1 MWLPDRCNCLQYPA
15 ATSCDRQDLIPHK
28 VETNPFGLSLV
39 EEKCGSGVNYVA
51 SQFFPIGALRE
62 NVLRQ
67 TLRAIAAI
75 GVLDGFKNQIS
86 HIRSSYWNLP
96 AADSSVTLA
105 REAAEEAL
113 RLPHRALLPVRRRLD
128 QRRKA

>member
-1 MWLPDRCNCLQYPA
+1 M
-15 ATSCDRQDLIPHK
+15 
-28 VETNPFGLSLV
+28 ETNPLWLLLV

-51 SQFFPIGALRE
+51 SQFLPIGALRE

-86 HIRSSYWNLP
+86 NIPSSSYWNLP

-105 REAAEEAL
+105 REAAEET
-113 RLPHRALLPVRRRLD
+113 LPLPFGALLFVGGPVCV
-128 QRRKA
+128 AH